1 MSLLPTE
8 HAAEL
13 QIFSWYAMWIRMCER
28 SPMQEDDPELP
39 RVLTDERKTVDLCQH
54 ERDGARCIRKRGHD
68 GQHESL
74 AWNRAEPLRWE

>member
-1 MSLLPTE
+1 MK
-8 HAAEL
+8 
-13 QIFSWYAMWIRMCER
+13 
-28 SPMQEDDPELP
+28 EDDPELP

-54 ERDGARCIRKRGHD
+54 ERDGARCSRKRGHD